1 MKRVNVVKTDEV
13 LDIGVELQFRMR
25 VKKLDI
31 EKVIEWG
38 LLDEVIKNK
47 LSISIKEIREKL
59 KEFYLIFDYYQGAIF
74 INRYKCVL

>member
-47 LSISIKEIREKL
+47 
-59 KEFYLIFDYYQGAIF
+59 
-74 INRYKCVL
+74 

>member
-31 EKVIEWG
+31 EKRR
-38 LLDEVIKNK
+38 
-47 LSISIKEIREKL
+47 S
-59 KEFYLIFDYYQGAIF
+59 
-74 INRYKCVL
+74 

>member
-13 LDIGVELQFRMR
+13 QDIGVELQFRMR

-47 LSISIKEIREKL
+47 
-59 KEFYLIFDYYQGAIF
+59 
-74 INRYKCVL
+74 

>member
-13 LDIGVELQFRMR
+13 LDIGVELQFRRR

-47 LSISIKEIREKL
+47 
-59 KEFYLIFDYYQGAIF
+59 
-74 INRYKCVL
+74 

>member
-31 EKVIEWG
+31 EKVIEWC
-38 LLDEVIKNK
+38 LLEEVIKNK
-47 LSISIKEIREKL
+47 
-59 KEFYLIFDYYQGAIF
+59 
-74 INRYKCVL
+74 